1 MFITVVI
8 HTKDVSLF
16 GVMMDSWQR
25 PIAEVGL
32 AGADGGR
39 GGKYLVLPPN
49 YQGDLPLGYLVAHQK
64 TYEGYFLFRPVIAG
78 NSESNLKK
86 AIIYHLSY
94 HLEEAFAC
102 SANGA
107 NTPLCI

>member
-39 GGKYLVLPPN
+39 G
-49 YQGDLPLGYLVAHQK
+49 
-64 TYEGYFLFRPVIAG
+64 
-78 NSESNLKK
+78 
-86 AIIYHLSY
+86 
-94 HLEEAFAC
+94 
-102 SANGA
+102 A
-107 NTPLCI
+107 NTWFFLPITREIFHLITW